1 MAIVSRFSVEKATSV
16 KKVAKRSLTQRL
28 RERVGM
34 GDSSD
39 EDDDNKEEDNAED
52 KNKDEVSRSDE
63 MDADA
68 KSTLHEE
75 DNVSAI
81 QIPQRTTRTGR
92 GRGRPKQRAGVR
104 PDIEM
109 GIIEEQDVQKDH
121 GKEKKHRIP
130 RSATA
135 LEQSMPA
142 DAVLTKK
149 GAEDF
154 LQAIDPAIMP
164 LGIITLED
172 VLEGMHS
179 YSLVMAATSLYV
191 PCRTYWGRNLRRI

>member
-1 MAIVSRFSVEKATSV
+1 MAIVSRFSVDKAASV

-39 EDDDNKEEDNAED
+39 DDDDGKEKDKPKDMDDGKGKDKHNDEDEERREVLNSDHRSTVRGED
-52 KNKDEVSRSDE
+52 KDSGK
-63 MDADA
+63 
-68 KSTLHEE
+68 
-75 DNVSAI
+75 
-81 QIPQRTTRTGR
+81 QIPQRSTRPGR
-92 GRGRPKQRAGVR
+92 GRGRPKLRGGVR
-104 PDIEM
+104 HDLEM
-109 GIIEEQDVQKDH
+109 GIIEQQDVQKDH

-130 RSATA
+130 RSSTA

-142 DAVLTKK
+142 DAVLTKE

-172 VLEGMHS
+172 VLEGMQF
-179 YSLVMAATSLYV
+179 
-191 PCRTYWGRNLRRI
+191 

>member
-1 MAIVSRFSVEKATSV
+1 MAIVSRFSVEKAASV

-39 EDDDNKEEDNAED
+39 DDDDSKEKNKYKDRNNDEESQKVSWADQLDANAE
-52 KNKDEVSRSDE
+52 
-63 MDADA
+63 
-68 KSTLHEE
+68 STLHEDE
-75 DNVSAI
+75 QDPPVH
-81 QIPQRTTRTGR
+81 IPQRSPRPSR
-92 GRGRPKQRAGVR
+92 GRGRPRQRGVVR

-121 GKEKKHRIP
+121 GKERKHRIP

-142 DAVLTKK
+142 DAVLTKQ

-154 LQAIDPAIMP
+154 LQVIDPAIMP

-172 VLEGMHS
+172 VLEGMLLLIALH
-179 YSLVMAATSLYV
+179 
-191 PCRTYWGRNLRRI
+191 GRRILNTSV

>member
-1 MAIVSRFSVEKATSV
+1 
-16 KKVAKRSLTQRL
+16 
-28 RERVGM
+28 
-34 GDSSD
+34 
-39 EDDDNKEEDNAED
+39 
-52 KNKDEVSRSDE
+52 
-63 MDADA
+63 
-68 KSTLHEE
+68 
-75 DNVSAI
+75 
-81 QIPQRTTRTGR
+81 
-92 GRGRPKQRAGVR
+92 
-104 PDIEM
+104 M
-109 GIIEEQDVQKDH
+109 GIIEEQDIQKDH

-154 LQAIDPAIMP
+154 LQVIDPAIMP

-179 YSLVMAATSLYV
+179 CSLVMAATSLYV
-191 PCRTYWGRNLRRI
+191 PCRTHWGRNLRRI